1 MKRFFRLP
9 ASPGAQT
16 GLSLIELMIALLLGA
31 LLSAGLVQV
40 FASNSQA
47 FRHNE
52 SAARSLESGRI
63 AADILSRAIRNAGFF
78 GCYPI
83 NGVTNN
89 LDIGDDEYDAVRHGF
104 NTLGISADTGTPSER
119 PSAAITGT
127 DFINITGARRPGA
140 IVKLDA
146 DMTATSSILL
156 NELGGLSA
164 NELIFITNC
173 ESGDIFEISG
183 LTNSGGNIQITA
195 DDTAGA
201 NGNPGNDL
209 SANVPPGCAT
219 TTSGPCLST
228 AYQRGAEIF
237 QPYSEAYFIGDAT
250 DGGRSLFMRQ
260 ASGVDIE
267 LVAGVENMS
276 VRFGEGTVTTG
287 VQNWRAASA
296 VISWD
301 DVLAVEVSLLVAAPN
316 NNIMSSAQAVCFPGW
331 EDCVADASKLTTA
344 GDRRMYRVYTF
355 TNALR
360 NPL

>member
-1 MKRFFRLP
+1 MKRLFRLP

-16 GLSLIELMIALLLGA
+16 GLSLIELMIALLLGT
-31 LLSAGLVQV
+31 LLSVGLVQV
-40 FASNSQA
+40 FTSNSQA

-89 LDIGDDEYDAVRHGF
+89 LDSGDGEYDAVRHGF
-104 NTLGISADTGTPSER
+104 NTLGISADTGIPSER

-146 DMTATSSILL
+146 DMTATNSIML
-156 NELGGLSA
+156 NDSGGLSA

-173 ESGDIFEISG
+173 ELGDIFQIST
-183 LTNSGGNIQITA
+183 LASLGGNIQITA

-201 NGNPGNDL
+201 NDNPGNDL
-209 SANVPPGCAT
+209 SANIPPGC
-219 TTSGPCLST
+219 TTSGSCLST
-228 AYQRGAEIF
+228 VYQRGTEIF

-296 VISWD
+296 VTSWD

-316 NNIMSSAQAVCFPGW
+316 NNIMNSAQAYCFPGW
-331 EDCVADASKLTTA
+331 VDCVADTTELTTA
-344 GDRRMYRVYTF
+344 ADRRMYRVYTF

-360 NPL
+360 NPF

>member
-1 MKRFFRLP
+1 MKRLFCLP

-16 GLSLIELMIALLLGA
+16 GLSLIELMIALLLGT
-31 LLSAGLVQV
+31 LLSVGLVQV
-40 FASNSQA
+40 FTSNSQA

-89 LDIGDDEYDAVRHGF
+89 LDSGDDEYDAVRHGF
-104 NTLGISADTGTPSER
+104 NTLGISADTGTTSER

-146 DMTATSSILL
+146 ALTATNSILL
-156 NELGGLSA
+156 NDSGGLSA

-173 ESGDIFEISG
+173 ELGDIFQIST
-183 LTNSGGNIQITA
+183 LTNPGSNIQITA

-201 NGNPGNDL
+201 SGNPGNNL
-209 SANVPPGCAT
+209 SANDPLGCPTPG
-219 TTSGPCLST
+219 SCLST
-228 AYQRGAEIF
+228 VYQRGTEIF
-237 QPYSEAYFIGDAT
+237 QPYSEAYFIGNGANNS
-250 DGGRSLFMRQ
+250 GRSLFMRQ

-296 VISWD
+296 VTSWD
-301 DVLAVEVSLLVAAPN
+301 DVLAVEVSLLVAAPS
-316 NNIMSSAQAVCFPGW
+316 NNIMNSAQAYCFPGW
-331 EDCVADASKLTTA
+331 IDCVANTTELTTA
-344 GDRRMYRVYTF
+344 ADRRMYRVYTF

-360 NPL
+360 NPF